1 MKSGEYNQLYM
12 FEFSYLLPQGNILSL
27 LQSYNTLHTKVDIED
42 IFQYPVTGSNMSIK
56 KYVLM
61 KTTVL
66 LFFLKQALPHKAN
79 LYLFIIFKIV
89 SRCSKAQLSTRPFHR
104 THLNWLYLSSE
115 LLQCSLSLNNFKK
128 KNYGKGLTILY
139 CPSMSSA

>member
-1 MKSGEYNQLYM
+1 M

-27 LQSYNTLHTKVDIED
+27 LQSYNTLHTKVDRED

-66 LFFLKQALPHKAN
+66 LFFLKQVLPDKAN

-89 SRCSKAQLSTRPFHR
+89 SRCSKA
-104 THLNWLYLSSE
+104 
-115 LLQCSLSLNNFKK
+115 
-128 KNYGKGLTILY
+128 
-139 CPSMSSA
+139 